1 MLVAQNVRSRLK
13 RRFWGG
19 HGLSNGEAPTDERI
33 GHSCRVTVDL
43 VRPVGR
49 WVLGTEVLLV
59 LGLSL
64 GQSALYSV
72 VTIIAR
78 LTADRPLSQQTATL
92 NASQSARPWLDL
104 AYQLLGI
111 FFALVPVLLA
121 VHLLNRDRTLDPD
134 GLLDR
139 DGLLDQG
146 RSGARRAL
154 GLDGRRC
161 GSDLARGG
169 ALAAAI
175 GLPGLGLFWVA
186 AHLGVNATLVPASL
200 PALWW
205 AVPVL
210 ILSAAQNA
218 ILEEVVVVG
227 YLVTRLRQL
236 GWRPGAM
243 IAASALLRGSYHL
256 YQGFGAFVGNAVM
269 GVVFALFFLRTRRV
283 LPLVVAHAL
292 LDVVAFVGYALLPRA
307 WFDWL

>member
-1 MLVAQNVRSRLK
+1 M
-13 RRFWGG
+13 
-19 HGLSNGEAPTDERI
+19 
-33 GHSCRVTVDL
+33 TVDL
-43 VRPVGR
+43 ARPLSR
-49 WVLGTEVLLV
+49 RVLGTEVLLV

-64 GQSALYSV
+64 GQSAIYSA

-92 NASQSARPWLDL
+92 NASQSARPWFDL
-104 AYQLLGI
+104 TYQLLGI

-121 VHLLNRDRTLDPD
+121 VHLLNRDRTLD
-134 GLLDR
+134 R
-139 DGLLDQG
+139 DGLLARDALPDQG
-146 RSGARRAL
+146 RGGAREVL
-154 GLDGRRC
+154 GLDGRRP
-161 GSDLARGG
+161 GRDLAWGA

-186 AHLGVNATLVPASL
+186 AHLGINATVVPASL
-200 PALWW
+200 PDLWW

-227 YLVTRLRQL
+227 YLMTRLREM
-236 GWRPGAM
+236 GWRIGAV

-283 LPLVVAHAL
+283 LPLVVAHTL
-292 LDVVAFVGYALLPRA
+292 LDVVAFVGYALLPRD